1 MTELNIQLP
10 ETTSMKKKNGL
21 EFFIINLISDKF
33 YSILQTVVSPTLS
46 GIFKS
51 SEHYCEWEL

>member
-10 ETTSMKKKNGL
+10 ETTYEEKNRL
-21 EFFIINLISDKF
+21 EFLIINLISDKF

-51 SEHYCEWEL
+51 SEPYCEWEL